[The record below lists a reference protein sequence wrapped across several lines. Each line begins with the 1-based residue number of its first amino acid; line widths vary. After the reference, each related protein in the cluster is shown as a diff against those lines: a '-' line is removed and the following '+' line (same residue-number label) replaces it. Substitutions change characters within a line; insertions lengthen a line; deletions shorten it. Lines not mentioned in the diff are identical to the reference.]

1 MAVVIVESTV
11 IALFK
16 NWKNVILHTESKG
29 LLHFLPKC
37 YQGAQKGHR
46 TCLFFS
52 SSGTQECHLANSKTT
67 IYTIYSG

>member
-1 MAVVIVESTV
+1 MAVVILESTV

-16 NWKNVILHTESKG
+16 NWKNVILHIESKG

-37 YQGAQKGHR
+37 YQSAQKCHWV
-46 TCLFFS
+46 CLFFS
-52 SSGTQECHLANSKTT
+52 SSGAQECCLANSKTT